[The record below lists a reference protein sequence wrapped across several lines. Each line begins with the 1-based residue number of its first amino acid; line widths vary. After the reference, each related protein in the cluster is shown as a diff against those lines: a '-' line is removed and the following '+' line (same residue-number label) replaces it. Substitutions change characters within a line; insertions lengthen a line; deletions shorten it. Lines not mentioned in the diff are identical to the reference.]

1 MAEVLGLGMT
11 HYPPLSGR
19 DEDMANILKGRL
31 ADPGVPSQAKDPRH
45 WPHAMQ
51 QEWGSDEGVAA
62 AGRHRKEV
70 LRGIREIRKA
80 LDAFDPDFVIVWG
93 DDQYENFKENIIP
106 PFCVLAYDDLEVF
119 PWRDATESA
128 MFSSKP
134 DQWGGG
140 RQNVWGEGR
149 DFSLKV
155 KGRRDVAKEIVTRL
169 LEREF
174 DVSYAYE
181 PLNHPGLAHAFLNSV
196 LYLDYDRRGFPWPLI
211 PFQINCYGRGV
222 IRFRGF
228 ASQIAEADRPPDPP
242 APSPKRV
249 YKLGAAVARICQE
262 SPWRVALIASS
273 SWSHAF
279 LNEQTY
285 RMQPNVEFD
294 RKMFAEL
301 RSGNLT
307 AFRELDLSTLE
318 ATGNHELLN
327 WCALAG
333 AMAELGNRCVWAEM
347 AETYVFNSSKVT
359 AVFASSGGPATPDS
373 F

>member
-1 MAEVLGLGMT
+1 MGDVLGLGIT

-31 ADPGVPSQAKDPRH
+31 ADPGVPSHAKNPSN
-45 WPHAMQ
+45 WPPAMR
-51 QEWGSDEGVAA
+51 QEWGDDDGVAGA
-62 AGRHRKEV
+62 MRHRDSV
-70 LRGIREIRKA
+70 LRGIREVRKA
-80 LDAFDPDFVIVWG
+80 LDEFNPDFVLVWG

-106 PFCVLAYDDLEVF
+106 PFCVLAYDDLEVY

-128 MFSSKP
+128 MFSAKV

-140 RQNVWGEGR
+140 RPNIWGEGR
-149 DFSLKV
+149 DFSIKI
-155 KGRRDVAKEIVTRL
+155 KGHRDTAKEIISRL

-196 LYLDYDRRGFPWPLI
+196 LYLDYDRRGFPWPVI

-222 IRFRGF
+222 ISYRGF
-228 ASQIAEADRPPDPP
+228 VSRMGEAGRPLDPP
-242 APSPKRV
+242 APSPRRV
-249 YKLGAAVARICQE
+249 YQLGAAVARICQE

-279 LNEQTY
+279 LNEETY
-285 RMQPNVEFD
+285 RMQPNIEFD

-307 AFRELDLSTLE
+307 AFRNLDLSTLE
-318 ATGNHELLN
+318 ATGNHEMLN

-333 AMAELGNRCVWAEM
+333 AMAELGNRCVWAQM
-347 AETYVFNSSKVT
+347 VETYVFNSSKVS
-359 AVFASSGGPATPDS
+359 AIFAPGSKC
-373 F
+373 